1 MARTRTI
8 SDARLLE
15 AAREVFIERGFA
27 APTKDVAGRAG
38 VSEGVLF
45 QRYPTKAELFF
56 AAMVLPA
63 PDLGDLVRAR
73 TSKGLI
79 HLRQIALAM
88 TDYFRATM
96 PVLVPLMA
104 HPGFQFEEFA
114 RRHPNSPLD
123 ALRRELV
130 TFLAEERNAGRIGRV
145 DPGAAALLV
154 FSVAECV
161 AFFERMGAHGGQM
174 PPELIERAMECLWNG
189 LTPRLPERKAKLR
202 AMPHRRARGR
212 RKKDVS

>member
-8 SDARLLE
+8 SDADLLE
-15 AAREVFIERGFA
+15 AARDVFVERGFA
-27 APTKDVAGRAG
+27 ASTKDIARRAG

-45 QRYPTKAELFF
+45 QRYPTKGELFF

-63 PDLGDLVRAR
+63 PDLSDLVRAR
-73 TSKGLI
+73 KSKGLT
-79 HLRQIALAM
+79 HLQQIALAM
-88 TDYFRATM
+88 ADYFRATM
-96 PVLVPLMA
+96 PVLLPLMA

-130 TFLAEERNAGRIGRV
+130 TFLTEERNAGRIGPV
-145 DPGAAALLV
+145 DPGAAALVV

-174 PPELIERAMECLWNG
+174 PPELIERAMACLWNG
-189 LTPRLPERKAKLR
+189 LAPRLPERKAKPRSLPR
-202 AMPHRRARGR
+202 RRARGR
-212 RKKDVS
+212 MRKDVS